1 MTDAIPD
8 FAGVQAAAERL
19 SVHMTPTP
27 LIPSAPLSQAFVA
40 EIWLKVETATP
51 IASFKLRGA
60 LNHLLMA
67 RANGPLASAV
77 TSSTGNHGQ
86 GVAYAARLLGI
97 PADIF
102 LPDGSA
108 AVKQAMI
115 RLFGARLHVG
125 GFDIDDAK
133 DRARQFC
140 QANNGIF
147 VDDGE
152 SAPLIEGAG
161 TIGHE
166 IAGAL
171 KDIDHVFLPMGSGSL
186 ASGTA
191 IGLKGRQPSAKF
203 TAVQSEGSP
212 AMVESFHARRAI
224 ERPCDTIGDCI
235 VCRVP
240 AETAL
245 QALIDHVDDAL
256 LVSDRDLLAA
266 MHSLM
271 AWAHLLAE
279 PGAAA
284 GLAGAWHVRE
294 KLRGKRVVILL
305 TGANVDPAMLARA
318 LATPQLCAPDL
329 VM

>member
-1 MTDAIPD
+1 MTNTTPD
-8 FAGVQAAAERL
+8 FTGVRQAAERL
-19 SVHMTPTP
+19 KPHMIPTP
-27 LIPSAPLSQAFVA
+27 LIPSAPLSQAFGA
-40 EIWLKVETATP
+40 EIWLKVETVTP

-67 RANGPLASAV
+67 RAKGPLAAAV

-97 PADIF
+97 PAEIF

-133 DRARQFC
+133 DRARRFC
-140 QANNGIF
+140 QANNGTF

-171 KDIDHVFLPMGSGSL
+171 DGIDYVFLPMGSGSL

-191 IGLKGRQPSAKF
+191 IGLKGLQPAAKLV
-203 TAVQSEGSP
+203 AVQSEGSP
-212 AMVESFHARRAI
+212 AMVESFRARRAV
-224 ERPCDTIGDCI
+224 ERPCGTIGDCI

-245 QALIDHVDDAL
+245 QALIAHVDDAL

-266 MHSLM
+266 MHCLM

-284 GLAGAWHVRE
+284 GLAGAWQQRE
-294 KLRGKRVVILL
+294 KLRGKRVVIVL
-305 TGANVDPAMLARA
+305 TGANVDPAMVGRA

-329 VM
+329 SR